1 MQPTGEWL
9 NQPGGLTERLRAL
22 RHASGLTQAE
32 LATRLGWTRTKVP
45 KLENGQQM
53 PTKDDLSAWATAC
66 GHPEVIPE
74 LLAIL
79 SQAEVLH
86 RQWQHELR
94 RGQAALQVSF
104 DELVRDA
111 AVIRDFE
118 IMLIPGLLQTPQY
131 ARYRA
136 LEAVR
141 LQGTDESKVD
151 EVVAARMRRQE
162 VLYKPA
168 KRFQFVI
175 CKAALDYLLC
185 PPQVMRAQ
193 LDRLIVALGMS
204 NIEFGII
211 PPGTVLPVAPMV
223 GFLIADDVTV
233 VETFTSADT
242 LRGEE
247 SAKYAEFA
255 DGLMAQ
261 AVTGDDARDLI
272 TAAARDLPLRRGVR
286 DAAKEAGR
294 CMTSSATSSTGI
306 RRTRR
311 TWPARAKPASGTTSG

>member
-1 MQPTGEWL
+1 MSERADTIRAMDFQDVVRRRRMVRQFTADTVPQRSIDRMLDNAVRGPSAGFSQGQAFLVLTGD
-9 NQPGGLTERLRAL
+9 A
-22 RHASGLTQAE
+22 
-32 LATRLGWTRTKVP
+32 RTKVP

-53 PTKDDLSAWATAC
+53 PTKDDLSTWATAC
-66 GHPEVIPE
+66 GHPEVISD

-86 RQWQHELR
+86 RQWQHEPR

-118 IMLIPGLLQTPQY
+118 IMLILGLQTPQY

-141 LQGTDESKVD
+141 LHGTDQSKVD

-168 KRFQFVI
+168 KRFQFII

-193 LDRLIVALGMS
+193 LDRLIVALEMP
-204 NIEFGII
+204 NLEFGII

-233 VETFTSADT
+233 VETFTSAGT

-255 DGLMAQ
+255 DGLMAR
-261 AVTGDDARDLI
+261 AVTGDDARDLV
-272 TAAARDLPLRRGVR
+272 TAAARDLPSRPDVR
-286 DAAKEAGR
+286 EAG
-294 CMTSSATSSTGI
+294 
-306 RRTRR
+306 
-311 TWPARAKPASGTTSG
+311 

>member
-1 MQPTGEWL
+1 MNFAG
-9 NQPGGLTERLRAL
+9 A
-22 RHASGLTQAE
+22 
-32 LATRLGWTRTKVP
+32 
-45 KLENGQQM
+45 
-53 PTKDDLSAWATAC
+53 
-66 GHPEVIPE
+66 
-74 LLAIL
+74 
-79 SQAEVLH
+79 
-86 RQWQHELR
+86 
-94 RGQAALQVSF
+94 SF

-111 AVIRDFE
+111 AVICDFE

-141 LQGTDESKVD
+141 LHGTDESKVD
-151 EVVAARMRRQE
+151 EVVAARMRRHE

-168 KRFQFVI
+168 KRFHFII

-193 LDRLIVALGMS
+193 LEWLIIALGMS
-204 NIEFGII
+204 NPEFGII
-211 PPGTVLPVAPMV
+211 RPSTVLPVAPMV

-242 LRGEE
+242 LRREE

-261 AVTGDDARDLI
+261 AVTGDDARDLV
-272 TAAARDLPLRRGVR
+272 TAAARDLPLRPGV
-286 DAAKEAGR
+286 AFAL
-294 CMTSSATSSTGI
+294 
-306 RRTRR
+306 
-311 TWPARAKPASGTTSG
+311 